1 MTRKVALTV
10 ALAAASALLLSAC
23 LPILGK
29 SAGQGGASSADEGYL
44 ALVNTWVPR
53 QVAVNRQLD
62 ADLAQRN
69 RQAASDRSKE
79 YSALYG
85 EVNAATPPQRY
96 ATAHAELLASLGH
109 SMNAADAFANGSDDL
124 FVQESEAAAAAL
136 NRYNAAAKELGAGTE
151 Y

>member
-1 MTRKVALTV
+1 VKDDQEGCVDSGACGCV
-10 ALAAASALLLSAC
+10 SAAA
-23 LPILGK
+23 LGV
-29 SAGQGGASSADEGYL
+29 SADSRE

-69 RQAASDRSKE
+69 RQAASDRSQE